1 MKVEIWAD
9 LVCPWC
15 YVGQAR
21 FKKALAGFAHRD
33 QVEVV
38 YRSFELD
45 PSAPQAGDASVID
58 MLASKYGM
66 SRAQAEAADQ
76 RVAGLAADEGLPFS
90 ADRKHGSTFD
100 AHRLLQFA
108 AAAGQQDAVVDGLYR
123 AHFGGTGSIFDTP
136 SIAAVA
142 EAAGLDADQA
152 RKVLGGTDFTEQVR
166 ADERRAAELGVT
178 GVPFFVADGRLAAPG
193 AQSTEVLASLLGK
206 AWETSG
212 AAA

>member
-1 MKVEIWAD
+1 MKVEIWGD

-21 FKKALAGFAHRD
+21 FRKALAGFARRD
-33 QVEVV
+33 QVEVA

-45 PSAPQAGDASVID
+45 PNAPQAADVSVID

-66 SRAQAEAADQ
+66 SRAQAQAADQ
-76 RVAGLAADEGLPFS
+76 RVADLATAEGLPFS
-90 ADRKHGSTFD
+90 TDRKHGNTFD

-108 AAAGQQDAVVDGLYR
+108 AVSGQQEAVAEGLYR
-123 AHFGGTGSIFDTP
+123 AHFGGEGSIFDTA

-142 EAAGLDADQA
+142 AGAGLDADQA
-152 RKVLGGTDFTEQVR
+152 RKVLDGTDFTDEVR

-178 GVPFFVADGRLAAPG
+178 GVPFFVADGRLAVPG
-193 AQSTEVLASLLGK
+193 AQSAEVLASLLQK

-212 AAA
+212 AAC